1 MLKSCKNMCS
11 YFTHTNAHTLAQKQN
26 IHLISCPHVTTAV
39 LRKMSKIISW
49 LYYQNKIGGKILST
63 IWAHK
68 PFADQEP
75 RDIRMIMMIMIMV
88 MMIMIMMTIKIIIM
102 IIKRSL
108 KSPAT
113 RRFIQYIVQTNDK
126 ENIKMLHFGPLWGHQ
141 SLVTPHKV
149 PVIRMPFT
157 CHDVIILEAVPIR
170 PVQHQERPIETR
182 NANNYCFDI
191 DPSSLAISCD
201 VETETRFRLP
211 MFLRH

>member
-49 LYYQNKIGGKILST
+49 LYYQNKIGGKIIST

-68 PFADQEP
+68 PFAEQEP

-88 MMIMIMMTIKIIIM
+88 MMIMIMMTIKIIII

-108 KSPAT
+108 RSPAT
-113 RRFIQYIVQTNDK
+113 RRFIQYIVQANDK
-126 ENIKMLHFGPLWGHQ
+126 ENIKILHLWTFVRPPVTGDPTQ
-141 SLVTPHKV
+141 SARNTDAVYLSWRHHTGGGTYT
-149 PVIRMPFT
+149 T
-157 CHDVIILEAVPIR
+157 CPASRAPNRNKKCQQLLFWHRSIIPR
-170 PVQHQERPIETR
+170 
-182 NANNYCFDI
+182 Y
-191 DPSSLAISCD
+191 
-201 VETETRFRLP
+201 
-211 MFLRH
+211 